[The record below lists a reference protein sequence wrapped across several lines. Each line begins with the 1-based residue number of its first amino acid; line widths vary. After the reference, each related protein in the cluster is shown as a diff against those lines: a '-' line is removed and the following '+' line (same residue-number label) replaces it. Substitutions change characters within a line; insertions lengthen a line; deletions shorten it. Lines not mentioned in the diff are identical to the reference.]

1 MIIMA
6 ILQKHLVLLLSK
18 NKLLIKKIYLLGL
31 IFIACSSNEATEL
44 ITTTSTIVTS
54 TSTTTTS
61 TSSTTTMGLSD
72 EAREIIES
80 LPVVK
85 FEICPEENLKVGDI
99 FPLAIYIGSSSADIK
114 EAYVQINDEAAG
126 ISEYSFSQGDVAK
139 KGDVRTYSLDL
150 EMLDYETDYT
160 VFITAYAED
169 VKGNQ
174 DGKVC
179 SFIVE
184 KVQSN
189 P

>member
-1 MIIMA
+1 MA
-6 ILQKHLVLLLSK
+6 ILQKHLVLLLLK

-31 IFIACSSNEATEL
+31 IFIACSGNEATEL
-44 ITTTSTIVTS
+44 ITTTSTVVTS
-54 TSTTTTS
+54 TS

-114 EAYVQINDEAAG
+114 EAYVQIDDEAAG
-126 ISEYSFSQGDVAK
+126 ISEYSFSEGDVAK

>member
-6 ILQKHLVLLLSK
+6 ILQKHLVLLLLK

-31 IFIACSSNEATEL
+31 IFIACSGNEATEL
-44 ITTTSTIVTS
+44 ITTTSTVVTS
-54 TSTTTTS
+54 TS

-114 EAYVQINDEAAG
+114 EAYVQIDDEAAG
-126 ISEYSFSQGDVAK
+126 ISEYSFSEGDVAK

>member
-44 ITTTSTIVTS
+44 ITTTSTVVTS
-54 TSTTTTS
+54 TSTT
-61 TSSTTTMGLSD
+61 STTTMGLSD

-114 EAYVQINDEAAG
+114 EAYVQIDDEAAG
-126 ISEYSFSQGDVAK
+126 ISEYSFSEGDVAK
-139 KGDVRTYSLDL
+139 KGDIRTYSLDL

-184 KVQSN
+184 KALIN

>member
-6 ILQKHLVLLLSK
+6 ILQRHLVLLLLK

-31 IFIACSSNEATEL
+31 IFITCSSNEAIEL
-44 ITTTSTIVTS
+44 ITTTSTVVTS
-54 TSTTTTS
+54 TSTT
-61 TSSTTTMGLSD
+61 STTTMGLSD

-114 EAYVQINDEAAG
+114 EAYVQIDDEAAG
-126 ISEYSFSQGDVAK
+126 ISEYSFSEGDVAK
-139 KGDVRTYSLDL
+139 KGDIRTYSLDL
-150 EMLDYETDYT
+150 EMLDYETDYS

-184 KVQSN
+184 KALTN

>member
-18 NKLLIKKIYLLGL
+18 NKLLIRKIYLLGL
-31 IFIACSSNEATEL
+31 IFIACSGNEATEL
-44 ITTTSTIVTS
+44 ITTTSTVVTS
-54 TSTTTTS
+54 TSTT
-61 TSSTTTMGLSD
+61 STTTMGLSD

-114 EAYVQINDEAAG
+114 EAYVQIDDEAAG
-126 ISEYSFSQGDVAK
+126 ISEYSFSEGDVAK
-139 KGDVRTYSLDL
+139 KGDIRTYSLDL

-184 KVQSN
+184 KALNN

>member
-1 MIIMA
+1 
-6 ILQKHLVLLLSK
+6 LLLSK

-31 IFIACSSNEATEL
+31 IFIACSGNEATEL
-44 ITTTSTIVTS
+44 ITTTSTVVTS
-54 TSTTTTS
+54 TSTTSTS

-114 EAYVQINDEAAG
+114 EAYVQIDDEAAG
-126 ISEYSFSQGDVAK
+126 ISEYSFSEGDVAK
-139 KGDVRTYSLDL
+139 KGDIRTYSLDL

-184 KVQSN
+184 KALTN

>member
-18 NKLLIKKIYLLGL
+18 NKLLIRKIYLLGL
-31 IFIACSSNEATEL
+31 IFIACSGNEATEL
-44 ITTTSTIVTS
+44 ITTTSTVVTS
-54 TSTTTTS
+54 TS

-126 ISEYSFSQGDVAK
+126 ISEYSFSEGDVAK